1 MLFDATAASALL
13 FAGLTSVALSPAVVL
28 LATVVLHHNDLILLA
43 IGSAFVWLLAITV
56 CASLWWAT
64 ASLGDGS
71 RLVLAVLFGA
81 PVQEASRWLTYAL
94 YLRLLRGLHS
104 RVEPLPPAVVSL
116 HAMAPG
122 AVANGV
128 GIGLMQTLVM
138 SGDTATRSLLPGS
151 LYTDACAS
159 LSLFAVNALCALGTR
174 SRLET
179 APAPAT
185 APPDRLLD
193 FLEGPGR
200 ACSLE
205 PQDVPHSGTCVRNS
219 LSWAHQAC
227 CWSTCC
233 SRSWGGWSPTRAARA
248 SSAVPSSRCTCSP
261 RPRRCPTR
269 HCSTLR
275 TAA

>member
-1 MLFDATAASALL
+1 MLEAPASFASGLL
-13 FAGLTSVALSPAVVL
+13 FAGVTSVALSPAVVL

-56 CASLWWAT
+56 CASFWWAT

-71 RLVLAVLFGA
+71 RLVIAVLSGA

-94 YLRLLRGLHS
+94 YLRLLRGIHS
-104 RVEPLPPAVVSL
+104 GPLPPAAVSL
-116 HAMAPG
+116 HAMAPS

-179 APAPAT
+179 TPASAW
-185 APPDRLLD
+185 AAAVSDRPLGLLD
-193 FLEGPGR
+193 GL
-200 ACSLE
+200 
-205 PQDVPHSGTCVRNS
+205 
-219 LSWAHQAC
+219 
-227 CWSTCC
+227 
-233 SRSWGGWSPTRAARA
+233 GGAA
-248 SSAVPSSRCTCSP
+248 
-261 RPRRCPTR
+261 
-269 HCSTLR
+269 
-275 TAA
+275 

>member
-1 MLFDATAASALL
+1 MPFGETTAASALL
-13 FAGLTSVALSPAVVL
+13 FLGLTSVALSPAVVL

-64 ASLGDGS
+64 ASLSDGS
-71 RLVLAVLFGA
+71 RLVLAVLLGA

-104 RVEPLPPAVVSL
+104 RVGPLPPAVVSL
-116 HAMAPG
+116 HAMAPT

-179 APAPAT
+179 APAPGRPQHPT
-185 APPDRLLD
+185 AP
-193 FLEGPGR
+193 
-200 ACSLE
+200 
-205 PQDVPHSGTCVRNS
+205 
-219 LSWAHQAC
+219 W
-227 CWSTCC
+227 
-233 SRSWGGWSPTRAARA
+233 A
-248 SSAVPSSRCTCSP
+248 SSRA
-261 RPRRCPTR
+261 
-269 HCSTLR
+269 
-275 TAA
+275 

>member
-1 MLFDATAASALL
+1 MLEATSFSSGLL
-13 FAGLTSVALSPAVVL
+13 FAGVTSVALSPAVVL

-56 CASLWWAT
+56 CASFWWAT

-71 RLVLAVLFGA
+71 RLVIAVLSGA

-94 YLRLLRGLHS
+94 YLRLLRGIHS
-104 RVEPLPPAVVSL
+104 GPLPPAAVSL
-116 HAMAPG
+116 HAMAPS

-159 LSLFAVNALCALGTR
+159 LSLFAVNVLCALGTR

-179 APAPAT
+179 TPASAW
-185 APPDRLLD
+185 AAAVPDRPLGLLD
-193 FLEGPGR
+193 GL
-200 ACSLE
+200 
-205 PQDVPHSGTCVRNS
+205 
-219 LSWAHQAC
+219 
-227 CWSTCC
+227 
-233 SRSWGGWSPTRAARA
+233 GGAA
-248 SSAVPSSRCTCSP
+248 
-261 RPRRCPTR
+261 
-269 HCSTLR
+269 
-275 TAA
+275 

>member
-1 MLFDATAASALL
+1 MSAIRIATLSLPAIILLLPAVAESSKLASAASMAIRPPAAGGRNPRAPCWRRRWSAVGHMDVLPASALL

-56 CASLWWAT
+56 CASSWWAT

-71 RLVLAVLFGA
+71 RLVLAVLVGA

-104 RVEPLPPAVVSL
+104 GVGPLPPAVVSL
-116 HAMAPG
+116 HAMAPA

-138 SGDTATRSLLPGS
+138 FGDTATRSLLPGS
-151 LYTDACAS
+151 LYTDACTS

-179 APAPAT
+179 APAP
-185 APPDRLLD
+185 
-193 FLEGPGR
+193 GR
-200 ACSLE
+200 
-205 PQDVPHSGTCVRNS
+205 PQHPI
-219 LSWAHQAC
+219 
-227 CWSTCC
+227 
-233 SRSWGGWSPTRAARA
+233 AR
-248 SSAVPSSRCTCSP
+248 
-261 RPRRCPTR
+261 
-269 HCSTLR
+269 
-275 TAA
+275 

>member
-159 LSLFAVNALCALGTR
+159 LSLFAVNALCALGMLLVNVLLSLLGWLVAYPRCSRKLGGVLVALHLLASASTLPNSPLLYPANGCVVALPCLFATVAASGLLTAYLVSVSFARDR
-174 SRLET
+174 SI
-179 APAPAT
+179 AV
-185 APPDRLLD
+185 APPRV
-193 FLEGPGR
+193 
-200 ACSLE
+200 AVVSK
-205 PQDVPHSGTCVRNS
+205 S
-219 LSWAHQAC
+219 LS
-227 CWSTCC
+227 
-233 SRSWGGWSPTRAARA
+233 
-248 SSAVPSSRCTCSP
+248 
-261 RPRRCPTR
+261 
-269 HCSTLR
+269 
-275 TAA
+275 